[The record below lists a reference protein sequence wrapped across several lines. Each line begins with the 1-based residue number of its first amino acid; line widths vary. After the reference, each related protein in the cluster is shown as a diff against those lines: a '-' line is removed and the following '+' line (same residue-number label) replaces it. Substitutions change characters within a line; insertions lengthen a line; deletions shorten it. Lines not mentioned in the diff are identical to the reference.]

1 MANIPHWERLESMLR
16 SEWQLQHHT
25 TYCLYG
31 SKMHMMKKIFNNSRS
46 PFYKFGQMMQLKR
59 ISKEYW
65 LPYIVDNF
73 EATGKHITE
82 EQAEKLCEKVKY
94 NSWYVQQYCFFVW
107 SHTEGIVSDE
117 ELDRQLDM
125 VIDTNAETF
134 QNELDELVPSQ
145 IALLKAIASGE
156 THFNAKGVVEKYRL
170 GQSQTITRNKKT
182 LVEKDLVE
190 KTRDTLSF
198 VDPLFELWLKREYG
212 IV

>member
-1 MANIPHWERLESMLR
+1 MCER
-16 SEWQLQHHT
+16 
-25 TYCLYG
+25 
-31 SKMHMMKKIFNNSRS
+31 
-46 PFYKFGQMMQLKR
+46 
-59 ISKEYW
+59 
-65 LPYIVDNF
+65 
-73 EATGKHITE
+73 
-82 EQAEKLCEKVKY
+82 VKY
-94 NSWYVQQYCFFVW
+94 NSWYVQQYSFFVW

-117 ELDRQLDM
+117 EIDRQLDM

-145 IALLKAIASGE
+145 IALLKAIASRE
-156 THFNAKGVVEKYRL
+156 THFNAKSVVEKYRL

-190 KTRDTLSF
+190 KSREMFSF

>member
-1 MANIPHWERLESMLR
+1 MAKTRIWDSLNQFSEGVKCLEIKKLENLKNNIWLR
-16 SEWQLQHHT
+16 EF
-25 TYCLYG
+25 
-31 SKMHMMKKIFNNSRS
+31 I
-46 PFYKFGQMMQLKR
+46 
-59 ISKEYW
+59 
-65 LPYIVDNF
+65 
-73 EATGKHITE
+73 
-82 EQAEKLCEKVKY
+82 
-94 NSWYVQQYCFFVW
+94 FVW

-117 ELDRQLDM
+117 EIDRQLDM

-145 IALLKAIASGE
+145 IALLKAIASRE
-156 THFNAKGVVEKYRL
+156 THFNAKSVVEKYRL

-190 KTRDTLSF
+190 KNRETFSF

>member
-1 MANIPHWERLESMLR
+1 
-16 SEWQLQHHT
+16 
-25 TYCLYG
+25 
-31 SKMHMMKKIFNNSRS
+31 MMKKIFNNSSS

-65 LPYIVDNF
+65 LPYIVNNF
-73 EATGKHITE
+73 EATNKHITE

-117 ELDRQLDM
+117 DIDRQLDM

-182 LVEKDLVE
+182 LVEKDLIE
-190 KTRDTLSF
+190 KNRDVFSF

-212 IV
+212 IVNQ